1 MNEHRL
7 MERISGWENGLQ
19 RTNQQ
24 RADVLI
30 HSVVDHLRRIL
41 NTRQGSVPLD
51 PEFGVPDFTNLAGG
65 LANGE
70 TRNIENQICM
80 VVARYEPRIRN
91 PRVVLMREASD
102 LMSLHFQL
110 EGLLQIDHEDIPLR
124 LSTIVG
130 SSGRIQVS

>member
-7 MERISGWENGLQ
+7 LERISHWEDDLR

-30 HSVVDHLRRIL
+30 QSVVRHLQRIL

-51 PEFGVPDFTNLAGG
+51 THFGVPDFTNLAGG

-70 TRNIENQICM
+70 AHDIEKQICM

-91 PRVVLMREASD
+91 PRVSLMDEMGD

-110 EGLLQIDHEDIPLR
+110 EGMLQVDQQYIPLR

-130 SSGRIQVS
+130 ANGRIQVA